1 MGCTMYAAQLLV
13 SMLLVST
20 WGKCTIR
27 SRHHSYQSHQPVVH
41 VLIRT
46 VRPLCNTACLES
58 CFAPVLFYFF
68 QPSSF
73 PSQCIMIY

>member
-13 SMLLVST
+13 SMLLST
-20 WGKCTIR
+20 WAKCTIR

-46 VRPLCNTACLES
+46 VRPLCNTACSES

-68 QPSSF
+68 NHLPFLVNVS
-73 PSQCIMIY
+73 